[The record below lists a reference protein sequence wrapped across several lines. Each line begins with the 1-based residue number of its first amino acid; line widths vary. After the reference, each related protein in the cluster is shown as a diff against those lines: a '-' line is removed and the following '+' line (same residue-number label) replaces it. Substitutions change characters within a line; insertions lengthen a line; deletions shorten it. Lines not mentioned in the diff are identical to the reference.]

1 MLKVSKNEKVGIV
14 TLYHDNHN
22 FGGLLQ
28 AYALPVAL
36 ERYLGI
42 SAEQIDYV
50 FKYQEQP
57 KTKGTMSLRSIIYYI
72 GYVFFTKLEKKNLQ
86 KRKQAFEEFIKF
98 IPHSNHS
105 YEFDTISQSLD
116 IYTEFICGGDQI
128 WNDCQ
133 QINWYRNEDSIVF
146 TLQFVPEN
154 VIKISYAPSM
164 AVLDLT
170 DEYKKNFRK
179 GVNRLDAISLRE
191 RRALPVLQELT
202 DKPLSVTVDPVLLL
216 EKDDWMKIIRY
227 PQVGQ
232 KYILCYLLGDS
243 LAQRKAVKIY
253 SSKIKCKILTFPHIL
268 KNAVR
273 KCDLL
278 LGDIHDYTSGP
289 CDFLGLI
296 DNAEIVITDS
306 FHACVFAMI
315 FQKPFVVFERD
326 IIGAKE
332 NMNSRIY
339 DFLEEYH
346 LEKQLVT
353 AEVLMNMNK
362 IPKVDFTYA
371 HEHWKERREE
381 SLEFLENALKDD

>member
-1 MLKVSKNEKVGIV
+1 
-14 TLYHDNHN
+14 
-22 FGGLLQ
+22 
-28 AYALPVAL
+28 
-36 ERYLGI
+36 
-42 SAEQIDYV
+42 
-50 FKYQEQP
+50 
-57 KTKGTMSLRSIIYYI
+57 
-72 GYVFFTKLEKKNLQ
+72 
-86 KRKQAFEEFIKF
+86 
-98 IPHSNHS
+98 
-105 YEFDTISQSLD
+105 
-116 IYTEFICGGDQI
+116 
-128 WNDCQ
+128 
-133 QINWYRNEDSIVF
+133 
-146 TLQFVPEN
+146 
-154 VIKISYAPSM
+154 M
-164 AVLDLT
+164 AVLELT

-232 KYILCYLLGDS
+232 KYSLCYLLGDS

>member
-164 AVLDLT
+164 AVLGLT